1 MTKKNR
7 LCSYFTNIKPHVI
20 HFLKM
25 GRKHNKFRKNHH
37 FNHIKKGQ
45 NEPSNQENTI
55 TRPLYND
62 IIRENEKFCQYYKTL
77 GVCKKEEFDEF
88 ISYMKTDLPATFRI
102 TGSKGVANKLLEIVQ
117 DQLIKEC
124 VNQADGTDKP
134 SIFPIP
140 WYPNNLAWQM
150 ELTRKDIRRCEAY
163 YKLHNFLIT
172 ETENGTISRQETV
185 SMIPPLVLDVQPHH
199 KVLDMC
205 AAPGSKTAQLL
216 ELLHAN
222 EDPIPSGYV
231 IANDI
236 DNKRCYMLVHQAKR
250 LNSPCVA
257 IINHDSAILPNLLTT
272 AADGSTEQVQFDR
285 ILCDVPCSG
294 DGTLRKNP
302 DIWMKWTA
310 ANGLNLH
317 GVQTRILKRGIDLLA
332 VGGKLVYSTCSINP
346 IENESVIHRILS
358 MYENVLE
365 LVDVSNVL
373 PGLKYS
379 LGMEEWLV
387 SSRNLEFYK
396 TFEEV
401 DEKWRTTI
409 RPQMFPPKPED
420 RDKYKLNRCIRI
432 LPHHQNT
439 GAFFVAV
446 LKKLK
451 PLTSKEKMCEVKEQA
466 DDIQESKKRANEMN
480 FPPNSRKKRKKDV
493 YKEDP
498 FVFFSD
504 DEQVWNDIKNF
515 YQISDNFD
523 SRCLL
528 TRCRVGKK
536 KNIYL
541 TSDAVRNLVVSNQG
555 NVKFINTGIKAFVR
569 CDNKNMKCAFRIAN
583 DGLESIYPYIGDSRK
598 VYIPKDDLITLLMND
613 NPQRSPPIVDLS
625 EQIQKQVENLSPGSC
640 VLIYK
645 DESNSSENPLVIH
658 ISGWR
663 GTTSSRCYMDRH
675 STVHLL
681 RLLGGD
687 ISKYDVNKFKKT
699 SQNSKVDNEIDEVQN
714 ELSQKSEDEEE
725 KGAT

>member
-1 MTKKNR
+1 
-7 LCSYFTNIKPHVI
+7 
-20 HFLKM
+20 M
-25 GRKHNKFRKNHH
+25 GRRNNRFRKNHH
-37 FNHIKKGQ
+37 FNHGKKG
-45 NEPSNQENTI
+45 EDSNKQTHVD
-55 TRPLYND
+55 TRKPYND
-62 IIRENEKFCQYYKTL
+62 IIRENEKFCQYYKRV
-77 GVCKKEEFDEF
+77 GVCKENEFDQF
-88 ISYMKTDLPATFRI
+88 ISCLKTDLPATFRI
-102 TGSKGVANKLLEIVQ
+102 TGSKGVANKLLGIVEE
-117 DQLIKEC
+117 QLIKDC
-124 VNQADGTDKP
+124 VNQVDGTEQP

-140 WYPNNLAWQM
+140 WYPNKLAWQM

-163 YKLHNFLIT
+163 YKLHNFLIS

-257 IINHDSAILPNLLTT
+257 VINHDSAILPNLNTT
-272 AADGSTEQVQFDR
+272 AADGSVEQVQFDR

-317 GVQTRILKRGIDLLA
+317 GVQTRILRRGVELLN

-346 IENESVIHRILS
+346 IENESVIHRLLA
-358 MYENVLE
+358 EHEGVLE
-365 LVDVSNVL
+365 LVDVSEVL

-379 LGMEEWLV
+379 PGMEDWLV
-387 SSRNLEFYK
+387 SSRNLEFYE
-396 TFEEV
+396 TFEDV
-401 DEKWRTTI
+401 DEKWKTTI
-409 RPQMFPPKPED
+409 RPQMFPPKAED
-420 RDKYKLNRCIRI
+420 REKFKLNRCIRI
-432 LPHHQNT
+432 LPHQQNT

-446 LKKLK
+446 LRKLK
-451 PLTSKEKMCEVKEQA
+451 PLTAKDKSTVREQ
-466 DDIQESKKRANEMN
+466 DDQDFQESKKRENEDN
-480 FPPNSRKKRKKDV
+480 LPHNQRKKRKKDV

-498 FVFFSD
+498 FVFFND
-504 DEQVWNDIKNF
+504 DEPVWNDIKSF
-515 YQISDNFD
+515 YQVSDKFD
-523 SRCLL
+523 SKCLL
-528 TRCRVGKK
+528 TRCHVGKK

-541 TSDAVRNLVVSNQG
+541 TSDAVRNLVISNQG
-555 NVKFINTGIKAFVR
+555 IVKFINTGIKAFVR

-583 DGLESIYPYIGDSRK
+583 DGLESIYPYIGDDRK

-613 NPQRSPPIVDLS
+613 TPQKSPPIADLS
-625 EQIQKQVENLSPGSC
+625 EQIRNQVENLSPGSC

-645 DESNSSENPLVIH
+645 EETKDNEDPLVIH

-663 GTTSSRCYMDRH
+663 GTTSLRCYMDRH
-675 STVHLL
+675 NTVHLL

-687 ISKYDVNKFKKT
+687 ISKYDVNKFKKPGEEDT
-699 SQNSKVDNEIDEVQN
+699 VNGN
-714 ELSQKSEDEEE
+714 EDENVVSTTEIVQ
-725 KGAT
+725 